1 MIDPSFGNINRL
13 IGLSC
18 KAGDMILQE
27 LRFIVMTYMS
37 LVAFKDFDTL
47 IDNKLFLD
55 QHVKD
60 KQEGYEK
67 LVEMSRTKGYTR
79 GNRLD

>member
-13 IGLSC
+13 IGLSR

-37 LVAFKDFDTL
+37 LVVFKDFDTL

-67 LVEMSRTKGYTR
+67 LAEMSRTNGYTR

>member
-13 IGLSC
+13 IGLSR

-67 LVEMSRTKGYTR
+67 LAEMSRTNGYTR

>member
-13 IGLSC
+13 IGLSR

-37 LVAFKDFDTL
+37 LVVFKDFDTL
-47 IDNKLFLD
+47 LTINYFLIN
-55 QHVKD
+55 
-60 KQEGYEK
+60 
-67 LVEMSRTKGYTR
+67 T
-79 GNRLD
+79 